1 MQVQGLLTMLD
12 HQHIIFPS
20 LGRCKIQSREDKFIA
35 LCISNVCWSLQ
46 MHLEP
51 NSVA

>member
-20 LGRCKIQSREDKFIA
+20 LGRCKIQSREENFNA
-35 LCISNVCWSLQ
+35 LCISC
-46 MHLEP
+46 
-51 NSVA
+51 